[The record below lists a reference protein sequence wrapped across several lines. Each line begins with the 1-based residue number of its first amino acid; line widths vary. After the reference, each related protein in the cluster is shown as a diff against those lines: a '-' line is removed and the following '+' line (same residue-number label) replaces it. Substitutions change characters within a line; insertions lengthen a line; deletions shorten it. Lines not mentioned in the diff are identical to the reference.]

1 MERKQ
6 KGSLTKAIF
15 AQKPK
20 DQDTSHDPK
29 MQEQVQND
37 WSSTAEIP
45 KHVQEKA
52 RQRKLKDDEFPERA
66 GNVVPFFPSE
76 WNKAN
81 IMYDHM
87 LGLDAPAKEEISN
100 EAFPNLYK
108 NHGLLNGTKPED

>member
-37 WSSTAEIP
+37 WSSTA
-45 KHVQEKA
+45 
-52 RQRKLKDDEFPERA
+52 
-66 GNVVPFFPSE
+66 
-76 WNKAN
+76 
-81 IMYDHM
+81 
-87 LGLDAPAKEEISN
+87 
-100 EAFPNLYK
+100 
-108 NHGLLNGTKPED
+108 